1 MQIIPAILEKDFSKA
16 EIKIK
21 LIKDKSQW
29 IQIDV
34 IDGFFSDGKSF
45 ELELLNKFGSELQ
58 NNLLDIHL
66 MVKEPIKWIEKCNF
80 VGACRIIGQVEM
92 MSDKNKFIEK
102 IKAMGLETGL
112 AFDVETEI
120 KDIPKET
127 DLVLI
132 MGRKSGFESSNFE
145 EKTYK
150 KIEDLVKL
158 RKEKELDFKI
168 GVDGG
173 VNLEIVKKIKNVGAE
188 IAYCGG
194 AIFNGMVSDNFENLK
209 YAVHN

>member
-1 MQIIPAILEKDFSKA
+1 MQVIPAILEKEISSA

-34 IDGFFSDGKSF
+34 IDGFFSNGKSF

-58 NNLLDIHL
+58 NNLLEIHL
-66 MVKEPIKWIEKCNF
+66 MVKEPIKWIEKCDF

-92 MSDKNKFIEK
+92 MSDKNKFIEE
-102 IKAMGLETGL
+102 IKAKGLETGL

-120 KDIPKET
+120 KEIPKET

-132 MGRKSGFESSNFE
+132 MGRKSGFQSAKFE

-173 VNLEIVKKIKNVGAE
+173 VDLEIIKKIKKAGAE

-194 AIFNGMVSDNFENLK
+194 AIFNGMVSDNFEKLK
-209 YAVHN
+209 YVVNN